1 MTENNQIRLG
11 YLIHT
16 NLPEYTEVFLSRSI
30 GSPISRDI
38 EFQRKFFT
46 HTHTHT
52 HTHTSCFME
61 RLHDYCRVW
70 VTGDTGKRQSLHTS
84 LSGPSGLSLS
94 SLLVSLALSD

>member
-30 GSPISRDI
+30 GPPISRDI

-52 HTHTSCFME
+52 HTHT
-61 RLHDYCRVW
+61 
-70 VTGDTGKRQSLHTS
+70 
-84 LSGPSGLSLS
+84 
-94 SLLVSLALSD
+94 LLVSWRGCMIIVEYGLQEIQVKGKVCIQA